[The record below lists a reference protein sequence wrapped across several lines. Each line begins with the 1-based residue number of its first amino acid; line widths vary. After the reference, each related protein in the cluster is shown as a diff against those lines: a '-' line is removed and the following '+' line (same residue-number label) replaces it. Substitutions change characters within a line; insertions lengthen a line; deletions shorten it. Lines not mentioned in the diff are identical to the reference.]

1 MSAQTSLLKGFR
13 MNLQVMTMLMAV
25 VFLWVFFAIMTGG
38 AYVTPQAL
46 SNLFRQ
52 MTIISFMACGM
63 VLVIVTGGIDLSVG
77 KVAGFVSV
85 VAAAL
90 QAWFWPSFLGNLLP
104 GVDPATRGIISSC
117 LTVVLS
123 LGTGIVVGMLQGG
136 IIAYLGVPSFIVT
149 LGGMFIFNGAI
160 LAVTKGQTI
169 PANQPSFSVIGQGYL
184 PDAAG
189 YVIAAIAIAA
199 TAWLVLRGRRKRA
212 EYGNP
217 AEPLWFDL
225 IKIIGVAVVAVG
237 YVVIVN
243 FYQGFQMPV
252 LIMVVVA
259 LIMAYV
265 SNCTRFGR
273 YAYAIGG
280 NKEAARLSGI
290 NIKKSIFSIFVLMG
304 GLCGVAGTSLASYVG
319 YGTIAAGQG
328 YELDVI
334 ASCILGGTSTLGGEG
349 TIIGALLG
357 ALIMTSLTTGMTMM
371 NAAPAMVYIVK
382 GLVFILAVLVDVMVR
397 KSSAKA

>member
-1 MSAQTSLLKGFR
+1 MSNQTSMASGFR
-13 MNLQVMTMLMAV
+13 INLQIVTMLIAV
-25 VFLWVFFAIMTGG
+25 GVLWVFFAIMTGG
-38 AYVTPQAL
+38 AYITPQSI

-90 QAWFWPSFLGNLLP
+90 QAWFWPTALASLLP
-104 GVDPATRGIISSC
+104 GLDPETRGIIASC
-117 LTVVLS
+117 LTIVLS
-123 LGTGIVVGMLQGG
+123 LVTGVLVGMIQGS

-149 LGGMFIFNGAI
+149 LGGMFVFNGAI
-160 LAVTKGQTI
+160 LAVTRGQTI

-184 PDAAG
+184 SPAVG
-189 YVIAAIAIAA
+189 YAIAGLAVAA
-199 TAWLVLRGRRKRA
+199 TVWLVLRERQKRA

-225 IKIIGVAVVAVG
+225 AKIGAVLVLAVG

-243 FYQGFQMPV
+243 LYQGFQVPV
-252 LIMVVVA
+252 LIMIVVA

-265 SNCTRFGR
+265 SNNTRFGR

-280 NKEAARLSGI
+280 NREAARLSGI
-290 NIKKSIFSIFVLMG
+290 NIKKSIFSIFALMG
-304 GLCGVAGTSLASYVG
+304 GLCGVAGASLASYVG

-349 TIIGALLG
+349 TIVGALLG

-382 GLVFILAVLVDVMVR
+382 GIVFILAVLVDVFIR
-397 KSSAKA
+397 KSATKA